1 MPTMNP
7 IFTAFM
13 GNSAIM
19 SLGRIDC
26 MDNIRILIADDHAF
40 VREGTRRILEQE
52 PDLEVVAEAGD
63 GEEAVKLSCDLKPDV
78 VLVDVAMPRLD
89 GIEATRRIKAQCP
102 AVAVLVLSAYDDD
115 QFIFGLLEAGAAG
128 YLLKSVR
135 GLEIV
140 DAIRAVHAG
149 ESVLHPSVA
158 RKVLNRFAGV
168 SGKQRDKKS
177 LDLLTEREMEVLRMV
192 TKGLSNKDIADG
204 LCLSVR
210 TIQGHLANIFNK
222 LRVSSRTEAVV
233 HALKEG
239 WVTLDN
245 MS

>member
-1 MPTMNP
+1 
-7 IFTAFM
+7 
-13 GNSAIM
+13 
-19 SLGRIDC
+19 
-26 MDNIRILIADDHAF
+26 

-63 GEEAVKLSCDLKPDV
+63 GEETVKLACDLKPDV
-78 VLVDVAMPRLD
+78 ALVDVAMPRID

-135 GLEIV
+135 GQEIA

-168 SGKQRDKKS
+168 SGKPRDRKS
-177 LDLLTEREMEVLRMV
+177 LDLLTEREMDVLKLV
-192 TKGLSNKDIADG
+192 TKGLSNKDIAEG

-210 TIQGHLANIFNK
+210 TVQGHLANIFNK

-233 HALKEG
+233 HALREG
-239 WVTLDN
+239 WVTLDDV
-245 MS
+245 S

>member
-1 MPTMNP
+1 LET
-7 IFTAFM
+7 IK
-13 GNSAIM
+13 
-19 SLGRIDC
+19 
-26 MDNIRILIADDHAF
+26 ILIADDHAF

-63 GEEAVKLSCDLKPDV
+63 GEEAVKMASELKPDV
-78 VLVDVAMPRLD
+78 ALIDVAMPKLD
-89 GIEATRRIKAQCP
+89 GIEATRQIKALCP

-115 QFIFGLLEAGAAG
+115 QFVFGLLEAGAAG
-128 YLLKSVR
+128 YMLKNVR
-135 GLEIV
+135 GQEIV

-158 RKVLNRFAGV
+158 RKVLNRFASV
-168 SGKQRDKKS
+168 SGKPRERKS
-177 LDLLTEREMEVLRMV
+177 LELLTEREMDVLKLV
-192 TKGLSNKDIADG
+192 TKGLSNKDIADK

-210 TIQGHLANIFNK
+210 TVQGHLANIFNK

-239 WVTLDN
+239 WVTLDDV
-245 MS
+245 S

>member
-1 MPTMNP
+1 LET
-7 IFTAFM
+7 
-13 GNSAIM
+13 
-19 SLGRIDC
+19 
-26 MDNIRILIADDHAF
+26 IRILIADDHAF

-63 GEEAVKLSCDLKPDV
+63 GEEAVKLACDLKPDV

-102 AVAVLVLSAYDDD
+102 VVAVLVLSAYDDD

-135 GLEIV
+135 GQEIV

-168 SGKQRDKKS
+168 SSKPRERKS
-177 LDLLTEREMEVLRMV
+177 LEVLTEREMEVLKMV

-210 TIQGHLANIFNK
+210 TVQGHLANIFNK

-239 WVTLDN
+239 WVTLNDV
-245 MS
+245 SS

>member
-1 MPTMNP
+1 LET
-7 IFTAFM
+7 
-13 GNSAIM
+13 
-19 SLGRIDC
+19 
-26 MDNIRILIADDHAF
+26 IRILIADDHAF

-63 GEEAVKLSCDLKPDV
+63 GEETVKLACDLKPDV
-78 VLVDVAMPRLD
+78 ALVDVAMPRID

-135 GLEIV
+135 GQEIV

-168 SGKQRDKKS
+168 SGKQRDRKS
-177 LDLLTEREMEVLRMV
+177 LDLLTEREMDVLKLV
-192 TKGLSNKDIADG
+192 TKGSSNKDIAEG

-210 TIQGHLANIFNK
+210 TVQGHLANIFNK

-233 HALKEG
+233 HALREG
-239 WVTLDN
+239 WVTLDDV
-245 MS
+245 S

>member
-1 MPTMNP
+1 MET
-7 IFTAFM
+7 
-13 GNSAIM
+13 
-19 SLGRIDC
+19 
-26 MDNIRILIADDHAF
+26 IRILIADDHAF

-63 GEEAVKLSCDLKPDV
+63 GEEAVKLACDLKPDV
-78 VLVDVAMPRLD
+78 ALVDVAMPRID

-115 QFIFGLLEAGAAG
+115 QFVFGLLEAGAAG

-135 GLEIV
+135 GQEIV

-168 SGKQRDKKS
+168 SGKPRDRKS
-177 LDLLTEREMEVLRMV
+177 LDLLTEREMDVLKLV
-192 TKGLSNKDIADG
+192 TKGLSNKDIAEG

-210 TIQGHLANIFNK
+210 TVQGHLANIFNK

-239 WVTLDN
+239 WVTLDDV
-245 MS
+245 S

>member
-1 MPTMNP
+1 MET
-7 IFTAFM
+7 
-13 GNSAIM
+13 
-19 SLGRIDC
+19 
-26 MDNIRILIADDHAF
+26 IRILIADDHAF

-63 GEEAVKLSCDLKPDV
+63 GEETVKLACALKPDV
-78 VLVDVAMPRLD
+78 ALVDVAMPKLD

-135 GLEIV
+135 GQEIV

-168 SGKQRDKKS
+168 SGKPRERKS
-177 LDLLTEREMEVLRMV
+177 VDLLTEREMEVLKMV
-192 TKGLSNKDIADG
+192 TKGLSNKDIAEG

-210 TIQGHLANIFNK
+210 TVQGHLANIFNK

-239 WVTLDN
+239 WVTLDDV
-245 MS
+245 S

>member
-1 MPTMNP
+1 MET
-7 IFTAFM
+7 
-13 GNSAIM
+13 
-19 SLGRIDC
+19 
-26 MDNIRILIADDHAF
+26 IRILIADDHAF

-63 GEEAVKLSCDLKPDV
+63 GEEAVKLACDLKPDV
-78 VLVDVAMPRLD
+78 ALLDVAMPRID

-135 GLEIV
+135 GQEIV

-168 SGKQRDKKS
+168 SGKPRERKS
-177 LDLLTEREMEVLRMV
+177 LDLLTEREMDVLKLV

-210 TIQGHLANIFNK
+210 TVQGHLANIFNK

-239 WVTLDN
+239 WVTLDDV
-245 MS
+245 S